1 MTAWI
6 ALLVAS
12 ILTLA
17 LSAGPSLLNKDV
29 AVPAVLQHANRFAP
43 PALLGALASRSVVA
57 QATATGGIPA
67 LAGVALA
74 VPIALRT
81 RSMAL
86 TITAGSAAYLL
97 AGAVIG

>member
-17 LSAGPSLLNKDV
+17 LSAGPSLLNRGV
-29 AVPAVLQHANRFAP
+29 AVPAVLQHANRFVP
-43 PALLGALASRSVVA
+43 PALLGALAGRSVA
-57 QATATGGIPA
+57 TQAAATGGIPT
-67 LAGVALA
+67 LAAVALA

-81 RSMAL
+81 RSMAV
-86 TITAGSAAYLL
+86 TITVGSAAYLL
-97 AGAVIG
+97 AGAVTG